1 MEEHVYHEV
10 GNIAERV
17 TCNNNTIVLKTEAKT
32 GTEYENS
39 PLYRGKNLWNSLSKY
54 IKNSIFT
61 FKTPVSKLCKVFK
74 Q

>member
-17 TCNNNTIVLKTEAKT
+17 TCNNNTIVLKTEAKI
-32 GTEYENS
+32 GTKYENS
-39 PLYRGKNLWNSLSKY
+39 PLYRGTKLWNSLSKY
-54 IKNSIFT
+54 IKNLTFT
-61 FKTPVSKLCKVFK
+61 FKTPVSKFYKVFK